1 MAITE
6 PQPVGPGPAQ
16 VVVDSPQYPGGGK
29 PPQTTLKGRRW
40 WAEVGWRHI
49 VAILAL
55 VWALVPILFLLS
67 AALNPLGTLSSS
79 SLIPRDVSLENFAD
93 LFGNPNIPFPRWAMN
108 TFVVCLVVTFTQ
120 LLFSALAAYAF
131 SRFRFRGRRGG
142 LLTLLLI
149 QLFPQILAA
158 VALFTMVTEMGK
170 AVPAIGLNTLA
181 GYILVLL
188 GGALGQVWL
197 IKGFFDSVP
206 VSLDEAA
213 KIDGASHVQTYFRII
228 LPLVRPILAISGLLI
243 FIATISEFLLAS
255 IFLTDNTKKTIAN
268 GLYGLIDAD
277 RSGNLGVF
285 CAGSV
290 LVTIPVVLLF
300 LWLQKYIVGGI
311 TAGGVKG

>member
-6 PQPVGPGPAQ
+6 PQPIGPGPAQ
-16 VVVDSPQYPGGGK
+16 VVVEGPGYPGGGK
-29 PPQTTLKGRRW
+29 PPATMLKGRRW

-49 VAILAL
+49 VAVLAL
-55 VWALVPILFLLS
+55 VWALVPVLYMLS

-79 SLIPRDVSLENFAD
+79 KVIPSEISLENFAD
-93 LFGNPNIPFPRWAMN
+93 LFGNPNIPFPRWAVN
-108 TFVVCLVVTFTQ
+108 TLIVCLVVTVTQ

-142 LLTLLLI
+142 LLALLLI

-158 VALFTMVTEMGK
+158 VALFTMVTEVGK
-170 AVPAIGLNTLA
+170 AVPQLGLNTLA

-213 KIDGASHVQTYFRII
+213 KIDGASHVQTFFRII
-228 LPLVRPILAISGLLI
+228 LPLVEPILAISGLLI

-255 IFLTDNTKKTIAN
+255 IFLTDNVKKTIAP

-290 LVTIPVVLLF
+290 LVSIPVMLLF

>member
-16 VVVDSPQYPGGGK
+16 VVEGPGYPGGK
-29 PPQTTLKGRRW
+29 PPVTMLKGRRW
-40 WAEVGWRHI
+40 WAEVGWRHV
-49 VAILAL
+49 VAVLAL
-55 VWALVPILFLLS
+55 VWALVPVLYLLS

-79 SLIPRDVSLENFAD
+79 TLIPKDISFENFGD
-93 LFGNPNIPFPRWAMN
+93 LFGNPNIPFPRWALN
-108 TFVVCLVVTFTQ
+108 TFIVCLVVTLSQ
-120 LLFSALAAYAF
+120 LLFSAMAAYAF

-142 LLTLLLI
+142 LLALLLI

-170 AVPAIGLNTLA
+170 AVPAIGLNTIW

-213 KIDGASHVQTYFRII
+213 KIDGASHVQTFFRII
-228 LPLVRPILAISGLLI
+228 LPLVQPILAISGLLI

-255 IFLTDNTKKTIAN
+255 LLLTDQNKKTIAN

-290 LVTIPVVLLF
+290 LVSLPVVLLF
-300 LWLQKYIVGGI
+300 LYLQKYIVGGI